1 METIREFKQ
10 KKDGYNYLANYLKEA
25 VTSIEKLEKNSSR
38 RYLLL
43 KSYINNL
50 QDRKTKDTICNG
62 GTVWHKYKFESK
74 PLRLVNFE
82 VDEYEV
88 VRNG

>member
-1 METIREFKQ
+1 METTREFKQ
-10 KKDGYNYLANYLKEA
+10 KKDGYNYLASYL
-25 VTSIEKLEKNSSR
+25 IESLKLIEESEKNNSR
-38 RYLLL
+38 RYRLL
-43 KSYINNL
+43 KAHIEDLMS
-50 QDRKTKDTICNG
+50 RKTRDTICNG

-74 PLRLVNFE
+74 PLKLVNFE